1 MRSMNDIYF
10 DNSATTRV
18 TDRAAAKA
26 AWAMSQ
32 VWGNPSSVH
41 GKGVE
46 AERLIS
52 EARTQL
58 LRTLGIRHAGIGQ
71 LFFTGSGTEADNMAV
86 SGVLYS
92 KARRGTPR
100 IITTDSEHP
109 AVANPIREA
118 EAKGFEVVR
127 LSTVGGVIDPA
138 ELEAAL
144 TRDTVLVSIMRVN
157 NETGAVYDV
166 PSLFSLVKE
175 RVPEAVTHCDAVQGF
190 LKIGCEPQ
198 KLKADLLT
206 ISGHKIGAPKGIG
219 ALYCVNSLLTKKIL
233 RPIVYG
239 GGQENGY
246 RSGTENVP
254 GIVAFAEAANEHYP
268 VMQDTLA
275 HITAVREAFIAHLP
289 EGVIVNQ
296 PRGDYL
302 PHLISLQVPGIKS
315 EVLVRHLSSEGIY
328 LSAGSA
334 CSSKK
339 LKTSAVLTAFGLTP
353 AQADTTVRISLGRD
367 NTVEEAI
374 AVADAIALARKS
386 LARIR

>member
-1 MRSMNDIYF
+1 MNEIYF

-18 TDRAAAKA
+18 TERAAAKA
-26 AWAMSQ
+26 LAAMTE

-41 GKGVE
+41 GKGVL
-46 AERLIS
+46 ADRIVS
-52 EARTQL
+52 ESRAQL
-58 LRTLGIRHAGIGQ
+58 LRTLGVRHAGIGQ

-86 SGVLYS
+86 TGVLYS

-109 AVANPIREA
+109 AVAGPIREA
-118 EAKGFEVVR
+118 EEKGFEVVR
-127 LSTVGGVIDPA
+127 LSTVGGVIDPE
-138 ELEAAL
+138 ELASAL

-157 NETGAVYDV
+157 NETGAIYDV
-166 PSLFSLVKE
+166 PSLFSMVKE

-190 LKIGCEPQ
+190 LKIGCETQ

-233 RPIVYG
+233 RPIVFG
-239 GGQENGY
+239 GGQESGY
-246 RSGTENVP
+246 CSGTENVP
-254 GIVAFAEAANEHYP
+254 GIAAFAEAASERYAAMSEN
-268 VMQDTLA
+268 TA
-275 HITAVREAFIAHLP
+275 HVTVVREAFLAHLP

-296 PRGDYL
+296 PRGAYL

-339 LKTSAVLTAFGLTP
+339 LKTSGVLTAFGLTP
-353 AQADTTVRISLGRD
+353 AQADTTVRISLGWE
-367 NTVEEAI
+367 NTVEEALV
-374 AVADAIALARKS
+374 VADAIARAMKT